1 MNVRL
6 SLVLAAFALSVGTLV
21 AVVLVGSGTVD
32 GASSVSSSIVS
43 SAVGGDGGILP
54 PDTPEPT
61 ATPVPPTRTPTPP
74 SVTYTPPT
82 RTPGPHLTTSP
93 NSTLIPSGGAIST
106 ATCISL
112 GSMSGGGVTVGY
124 GEQARVNLTVHDP
137 DKLVSVSFQILNLS
151 GSSGYLRNITY
162 GGATAVAPSSGDGV
176 MAVFATVMYRGRTA
190 PCFYRSGNIIFPSG
204 GGGGLTPVPTVGYT
218 APVLPDVSGQ
228 LCWSLYGLAP
238 CPGSVPTYSCTQGRS
253 SLEC

>member
-61 ATPVPPTRTPTPP
+61 ATPVPPTRTP
-74 SVTYTPPT
+74 
-82 RTPGPHLTTSP
+82 GPHLTTSP
-93 NSTLIPSGGAIST
+93 NSTPIPSGGAIST

-190 PCFYRSGNIIFPSG
+190 PCSYRSGNIIFPSG
-204 GGGGLTPVPTVGYT
+204 GVGGLTPVPTVGYT